1 MFAHTPTTRGV
12 TVRNIG
18 ILIALLFPFNTLAQ
32 QQEVAA
38 QDSVPRIAII
48 IDDMGNRLEHGN
60 RAIALPGPV
69 TVNILPFTPHAR
81 YFAEQAKKA
90 RKEIML
96 HIPMEA
102 NSDRY
107 LGAGGLHSGMSRNE
121 FNHILNRNLDWI
133 PGIKGVSNH
142 MGSRL
147 TQNKIM
153 MGWFMTGLASYGDLY
168 FVDSRTTANSVAVD
182 FARKNQLP
190 HAERDVFLDHEQTMQ
205 HVQQQWTRMLRTA
218 RRNGSVLAIGH
229 PYAVTIQFLEKHL
242 PGLEAQ
248 GYKLVSVS
256 ELLQWRQTRRNY
268 AWQTSSFRL
277 HRAAKNSKQ

>member
-1 MFAHTPTTRGV
+1 MQGV
-12 TVRNIG
+12 TVRNIA
-18 ILIALLFPFNTLAQ
+18 ILLALLFSFDAVAQ
-32 QQEVAA
+32 QQDVAA

-48 IDDMGNRLEHGN
+48 IDDMGNRFEHGK
-60 RAIALPGPV
+60 RAIALPGPI

-81 YFAEQAKKA
+81 YFAAQAKKA

-121 FNHILNRNLDWI
+121 FNYILNRNLDWI
-133 PGIKGVSNH
+133 PDIKGVSNH

-147 TQNKIM
+147 TQNEKM
-153 MGWFMTGLASYGDLY
+153 MEWFMTGLASYGDLY

-182 FARKNQLP
+182 FARKNQLQ
-190 HAERDVFLDHEQTMQ
+190 HAERDIFLDHEQTTQ
-205 HVQQQWTRMLRTA
+205 HVQRQWNRMLKTA
-218 RRNGSVLAIGH
+218 RRNGSALAIGH
-229 PYAVTIQFLEKHL
+229 PYGVTIEFLEKHL

-268 AWQTSSFRL
+268 AWQTSSFHS